1 VTVVFVYGTLMQGER
16 HHGLLAATP
25 KLASARTE
33 ASFQLYDLGPYPAMV
48 RGTAHVLGELYQ
60 VSDAVLRALDEFED
74 HPTLYRREPIM
85 LDDGRDARA
94 YLYLGALDRAPA
106 IASGDWRRR

>member
-1 VTVVFVYGTLMQGER
+1 MTVVFVYGTLMQGER

-48 RGTAHVLGELYQ
+48 RGTAHEL
-60 VSDAVLRALDEFED
+60 ED